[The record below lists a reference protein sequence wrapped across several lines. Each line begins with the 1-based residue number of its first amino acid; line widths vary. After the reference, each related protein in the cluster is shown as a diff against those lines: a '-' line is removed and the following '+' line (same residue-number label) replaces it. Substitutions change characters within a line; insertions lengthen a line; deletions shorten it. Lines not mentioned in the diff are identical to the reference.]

1 MAKTRNRY
9 VKVALFEA
17 ISTNLI
23 GGTIVGQ
30 IDDWMLVERPQPK
43 PRAAVKA
50 ARKPRATNAKT
61 VAQGQQELRDHFPT
75 AVLHG

>member
-43 PRAAVKA
+43 PRAAAKA
-50 ARKPRATNAKT
+50 QRKPRATNAKAAAQ
-61 VAQGQQELRDHFPT
+61 VAGAATSFPG
-75 AVLHG
+75 AGASNG

>member
-1 MAKTRNRY
+1 MSSRNRY
-9 VKVALFEA
+9 VKVSLFEPCP
-17 ISTNLI
+17 TNLM
-23 GGTIVGQ
+23 GSTVVGQ
-30 IDDWMLVERPQPK
+30 YGDVLLVERPQPK